1 MNTWKQIVAITAMNL
16 KSVPHRL
23 GSSSVVVVGIAGVVA
38 VLVSILA
45 MVSGITQMMGRNGR
59 EDRAIVVSTG
69 ASFEVLS
76 NISREAALTIHYAP
90 GVKLGQGAKPLAST
104 EAIVIVRA
112 SMRRDNRDGN
122 LTLRGVGPAAIELRP
137 ELKLV
142 EGRMFQPAL
151 REVIVGRTAQ
161 RQFRGLDV
169 GSRISLRGTDWTVV
183 GVFESRGDSQ
193 EAGLLTGADTLQ
205 SAFRRE
211 AFQSVAVQLES
222 AQAFAAFRA
231 ALIANPALAV
241 DVLRESDYYAEQ
253 SRSFTQILSVV
264 AYLIGGIMAVGAV
277 FGALNA
283 MYSAV
288 SGRAVEI
295 ATLRLLGFGAG
306 AVVASVLAE
315 ALLLAAVG
323 GIAGSGAAWLAFNGS
338 VVSTSAGGVS
348 QLAVPLLVDPG
359 LLGRGLLWA
368 CIIGLVGASLPAF
381 RAARAPLA
389 AALRGT

>member
-1 MNTWKQIVAITAMNL
+1 MNTGKQIVAITAMNL
-16 KSVPHRL
+16 KSVPDRL
-23 GSSSVVVVGIAGVVA
+23 GTSSVIVVGIAGVVG

-45 MVSGITQMMGRNGR
+45 MVSGVTQMMGSNGR
-59 EDRAIVVSTG
+59 DDRAIVLGAG

-76 NISREAALTIHYAP
+76 NISREAAVTIHYAP
-90 GVKLGQGAKPLAST
+90 GVRLGEGAKPLAST
-104 EAIVIVRA
+104 EAVVTVRA
-112 SMRRDNRDGN
+112 PMKRDNRDGN
-122 LTLRGVGPAAIELRP
+122 LTLRGVGPAAFELRP
-137 ELKLV
+137 EVKLV

-169 GSRISLRGTDWTVV
+169 GSQVSLRGTDWAVV
-183 GVFESRGDSQ
+183 GAFESRGDSQ

-205 SAFRRE
+205 SAFRRD

-231 ALIANPALAV
+231 ALTANPALAV

-253 SRSFTQILSVV
+253 SKSFTQILSVV

-288 SGRAVEI
+288 SGRTVEI
-295 ATLRLLGFGAG
+295 ATLKLLGFGTG
-306 AVVASVLAE
+306 AVVVSVLVE
-315 ALLLAAVG
+315 ALLLATVG
-323 GIAGSGAAWLAFNGS
+323 GIVGSGVAWLAFNGS
-338 VVSTSAGGVS
+338 VVSTNAGGVS
-348 QLAVPLLVDPG
+348 QLAVPLLVDTG
-359 LLGRGLLWA
+359 LVGRGLLWA
-368 CIIGLVGASLPAF
+368 GVIGLVGAGLPAF